1 MPQDAA
7 DDGPRCDFCRLPLIG
22 DPVTA
27 TRQGDEYAFCCTSC
41 REAMERSD
49 RVYTKYHDFKR
60 VKPGLAAFDV
70 ALPQGLSRN
79 SFVLVTAQAGTRQRE
94 IQTEL
99 LWRTLQR
106 GEPAVIVSFTEP
118 PVSIIGDFLSLDWNV
133 FPALEQGDLHIIDCF
148 TYRLEDR
155 ERFEERLSAWNRH
168 VHEVAEQATL
178 TVRDPTDLG
187 HVLSTVDSC
196 LEDREMVERGT
207 VVIDSLTELS
217 TLVQTVRAYDF
228 VKDIRAEVCKGRF
241 VPVYAGGTRSGEE
254 TFPHDL
260 DYVADGVIDLQLA
273 GDVIE
278 DTLIRRARIRK
289 MSDVLVISEWT
300 AYEYTSEDGMVAFD
314 PLEEI
319 EKAEA
324 ARQQPADGTD
334 ETEQELPDRPGEDG
348 AGDGPPEG

>member
-1 MPQDAA
+1 MTAEDAA
-7 DDGPRCDFCRLPLIG
+7 HRCDFCRLKIAD
-22 DPVTA
+22 DPVTM
-27 TRQGDEYAFCCTSC
+27 THDGVEYSFCCTAC
-41 REAMERSD
+41 RDAMQRSD
-49 RVYTKYHDFKR
+49 RVYTQYHDFKR
-60 VKPGLAAFDV
+60 VHPGLAAFDV

-79 SFVLVTAQAGTRQRE
+79 SFVLLTAQAGTRQRE

-99 LWRTLQR
+99 VWRTLQR

-118 PVSIIGDFLSLDWNV
+118 PISIIGDFLSLDWNV
-133 FPALEQGDLHIIDCF
+133 FPALERGDLHIIDCF

-155 ERFEERLSAWNRH
+155 ERFEERLSGWNRH
-168 VHEVAEQATL
+168 VLRVANDATIPIE
-178 TVRDPTDLG
+178 DPTDLA
-187 HVLSTVDSC
+187 HVLSSIDSC
-196 LEDREMVERGT
+196 LEACDMVETGI
-207 VVIDSLTELS
+207 VVLDSLTELG

-228 VKDIRAEVCKGRF
+228 VKDLRAEVGKGRF
-241 VPVYAGGTRSGEE
+241 VPVFAGATRTGEE

-273 GDVIE
+273 DDLVE

-300 AYEYTSEDGMVAFD
+300 AYEYTSGEGMVAFD

-324 ARQQPADGTD
+324 ARDAQNGD
-334 ETEQELPDRPGEDG
+334 EG
-348 AGDGPPEG
+348 